1 LKTAIKKVS
10 NATVKVD
17 AVKPQAKASS
27 TVIPEESED
36 QPPNA
41 ASNVGTNAEIR
52 EHMKLNT

>member
-1 LKTAIKKVS
+1 LKTAVKKLS
-10 NATVKVD
+10 NATTKVEE
-17 AVKPQAKASS
+17 AKPQAKATSNI
-27 TVIPEESED
+27 VPEESED

>member
-1 LKTAIKKVS
+1 MKTAVKKVS
-10 NATVKVD
+10 NASVKVE
-17 AVKPQAKASS
+17 ATKPQPKATSNI
-27 TVIPEESED
+27 VPEESED

>member
-1 LKTAIKKVS
+1 MS
-10 NATVKVD
+10 NASVKVE
-17 AVKPQAKASS
+17 ATKPQPKATSNI
-27 TVIPEESED
+27 VPEESED